1 MKKFVYIALLLGCL
15 LCLTA
20 CGERQSSSTEPEE
33 STAISDRST
42 QEPELPS
49 ESGTAGD
56 GIRVR
61 LAFEGGEAIM
71 CLENNAAARALAE
84 QFPLTQTFEDFNS
97 IEKICR
103 LPEDVATEGVE
114 TGVDPDIADVTLYVP
129 WNTLVFYYD
138 DYGYNDELIPIGYVE
153 SGMELLAGMGDEF
166 SVTMELLEDNEE
178 GGSEMEQVAEHTE
191 ITMTVGDT
199 IITAALDNSETT
211 QAFLATLPRTLTMN
225 RYGNREYYGR
235 IEAISENGEAIADF
249 EDGDV
254 TYYPAGPSFAVFFA
268 GEDSSTQSGLIR
280 MGKVTSDLSLFEN
293 LGGTAEMRIEVI
305 SSNE

>member
-1 MKKFVYIALLLGCL
+1 MKKLMYIALLMVCL
-15 LCLTA
+15 FSLAA
-20 CGERQSSSTEPEE
+20 CGGRQTTPTTEPEVSTPNQSAQETGQMPE
-33 STAISDRST
+33 S
-42 QEPELPS
+42 EPS
-49 ESGTAGD
+49 

-61 LAFEGGEAIM
+61 LTFEGGEAIM
-71 CLENNAAARALAE
+71 CLEDNAATRAFAAQL
-84 QFPLTQTFEDFNS
+84 PLTQTFEDFNS

-114 TGVDPDIADVTLYVP
+114 TGVDPDVADVTLYVP

-138 DYGYNDELIPIGYVE
+138 DYGYNDDLISIGHVE

-166 SVTMELLEDNEE
+166 SVTMELLEDDAE
-178 GGSEMEQVAEHTE
+178 GGSGMKQAVEHTE

-199 IITAALDNSETT
+199 MITATLDNSETT
-211 QAFLATLPRTLTMN
+211 QAFLATLPRTLTMK

-249 EDGDV
+249 ENGDV

-268 GEDSSTQSGLIR
+268 SEDSSTQSGLIR
-280 MGKVTSDLSLFEN
+280 MGKVTSDLSLFES
-293 LGGTAEMRIEVI
+293 LGETAEMQIEV
-305 SSNE
+305 SASNG